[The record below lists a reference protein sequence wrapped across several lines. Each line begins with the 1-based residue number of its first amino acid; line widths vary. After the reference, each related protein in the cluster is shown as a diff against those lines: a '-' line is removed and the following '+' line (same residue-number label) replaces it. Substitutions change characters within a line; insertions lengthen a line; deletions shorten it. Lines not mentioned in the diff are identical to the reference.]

1 MVGGQRKHNAAID
14 FYKAQG
20 FLWVGQR
27 YLSVGDACF
36 LNHVLGLDVPAW
48 GNQPNAVRAQ
58 SQDTFKSTT
67 RMISGDRIEVWRIGC
82 QLL

>member
-1 MVGGQRKHNAAID
+1 MVGGQRKNNAVID

-27 YLSVGDACF
+27 YLSVDDACF

-48 GNQPNAVRAQ
+48 GNQPNAVRA
-58 SQDTFKSTT
+58 
-67 RMISGDRIEVWRIGC
+67 
-82 QLL
+82 